1 MNQITLDMILKY
13 KLIALLRG
21 VQQEELLPLCEAL
34 YQGGIRLVEVTYAAD
49 GTQNPETAA
58 KIRLLADHF
67 ADRMAIGAG
76 TVVSSEQVAM
86 THEAGG
92 SFIISPNTVASVIQK
107 TKELGMISIPGA
119 LTPTEV
125 SVAHDLGADFVKLF
139 PIGNLG
145 SGYVKAIKA
154 PLSHIRL
161 LAVGGID
168 HNNLTEYL
176 RAGVCGV
183 GVGANIVNKDLLR
196 QGNFEAIAAL
206 AAEYTARITEYENEG

>member
-13 KLIALLRG
+13 KLIAILRG
-21 VQQEELLPLCEAL
+21 VKQEELLPLCEAL

-92 SFIISPNTVASVIQK
+92 SFIISPNTVESVIQK

-168 HNNLTEYL
+168 RNNLTEYL

>member
-13 KLIALLRG
+13 KLIAILRG
-21 VQQEELLPLCEAL
+21 VKQEELLPLCEAL

-92 SFIISPNTVASVIQK
+92 SFIISPNTVESVIQK

-168 HNNLTEYL
+168 RNNLTEYL

-206 AAEYTARITEYENEG
+206 ASEYTARITEYENEG

>member
-13 KLIALLRG
+13 TLIAILRG
-21 VQQEELLPLCEAL
+21 VKQEELLPLCEAL

-92 SFIISPNTVASVIQK
+92 SFIISPNTVESVIQK

-168 HNNLTEYL
+168 RNNLTEYL

>member
-13 KLIALLRG
+13 KLIAILRG
-21 VQQEELLPLCEAL
+21 VKQEELLPLCEAL